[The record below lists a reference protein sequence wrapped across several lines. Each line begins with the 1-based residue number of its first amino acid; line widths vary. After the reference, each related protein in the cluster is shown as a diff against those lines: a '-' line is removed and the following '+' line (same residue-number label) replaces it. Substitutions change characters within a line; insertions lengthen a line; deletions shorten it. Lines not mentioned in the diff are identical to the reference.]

1 MSELDEKKESNTTLR
16 VWIAVLVGIIV
27 AIMKG
32 ILEAKNFGIMSIIG
46 LAGVIFLI
54 FTIIAI
60 QKTRNN
66 NTREIRDLN
75 YPPSW

>member
-1 MSELDEKKESNTTLR
+1 MSELDEKKEFNTTLR

-60 QKTRNN
+60 QKTINN

-75 YPPSW
+75 

>member
-1 MSELDEKKESNTTLR
+1 MSELDEKKEYNTTLR
-16 VWIAVLVGIIV
+16 VWIAVLVGVIV

-32 ILEAKNFGIMSIIG
+32 ILEAKKFGIMSIIG

-60 QKTRNN
+60 QKTINN

-75 YPPSW
+75 

>member
-1 MSELDEKKESNTTLR
+1 MSELDEKKEFNTTLR

-32 ILEAKNFGIMSIIG
+32 ILEAKKFGIMSIIG

-60 QKTRNN
+60 QKTINN

-75 YPPSW
+75 

>member
-60 QKTRNN
+60 QKTINN

-75 YPPSW
+75 

>member
-1 MSELDEKKESNTTLR
+1 
-16 VWIAVLVGIIV
+16 
-27 AIMKG
+27 MKG
-32 ILEAKNFGIMSIIG
+32 ILEAKKFGIMSIIG

-60 QKTRNN
+60 QKTINN

-75 YPPSW
+75 